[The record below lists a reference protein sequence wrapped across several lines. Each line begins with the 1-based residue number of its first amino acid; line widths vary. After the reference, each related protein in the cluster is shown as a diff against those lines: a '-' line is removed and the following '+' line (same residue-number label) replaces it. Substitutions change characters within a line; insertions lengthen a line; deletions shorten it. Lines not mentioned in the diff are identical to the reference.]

1 MLKLYRGE
9 DVVHQEPAYE
19 DPDRWTDEGELTK
32 LSEIPVVDGER
43 VFREMSMDPV
53 NPEIIAVPDLE
64 TSMILDDPEEMAVR
78 EGIHERIQAKIYQ
91 EDRERAFQTEE
102 MLDTP
107 LGWNE
112 VKDLI
117 LDDGDILSENTRPEK
132 RRRDE
137 IA

>member
-1 MLKLYRGE
+1 
-9 DVVHQEPAYE
+9 
-19 DPDRWTDEGELTK
+19 
-32 LSEIPVVDGER
+32 
-43 VFREMSMDPV
+43 
-53 NPEIIAVPDLE
+53 
-64 TSMILDDPEEMAVR
+64 
-78 EGIHERIQAKIYQ
+78 
-91 EDRERAFQTEE
+91 

-137 IA
+137 IAWGWRKQKKEDDIHAEKQEHSPTTSRRTENPEGFFYEDWNEDQQEEDEWQAPDKFQKISLMVFCNGVLESHPVGDKVLSSHCVQHQGGGCSMKSGT